1 MPRVMRVENWLA
13 NAPARPGVRY
23 QRGYWKNGK
32 RHGRCTTATGN
43 HYKGQ
48 MTWDGLPHGQR
59 TWTYANGARYEGR
72 CEDGLSHEQGTMTW
86 DDVGRYEGQWE
97 NGTSPNIY
105 F

>member
-23 QRGYWKNGK
+23 QRGYWKNG
-32 RHGRCTTATGN
+32 
-43 HYKGQ
+43 
-48 MTWDGLPHGQR
+48 
-59 TWTYANGARYEGR
+59 
-72 CEDGLSHEQGTMTW
+72 